1 MRISSRERH
10 KMEANGLE
18 HERRENLLFLSKCYI
33 VLKSVANIRNYLYH
47 VCALSD
53 TDQVIGLLVG

>member
-1 MRISSRERH
+1 
-10 KMEANGLE
+10 MEANGLE